1 MALKLSDCTGLLS
14 KPKFRRAV
22 IIAGCALMLLI
33 FVSTLFPSKKQDAAA
48 PSTEA
53 VLSIENS
60 GAIEQSLEQRL
71 EGLLSEIEGVSAPKV
86 MVTLDS
92 TAETIYARDEAPD
105 RESSVVLVGSSSA
118 KTALQ
123 ESVVLPKVRGAAVV
137 CGGAADPTIRE
148 KVVNTVAGVLGI
160 GTSRIYVTY

>member
-1 MALKLSDCTGLLS
+1 MPLKLSDCTGLLS
-14 KPKFRRAV
+14 KPKFRRAAV
-22 IIAGCALMLLI
+22 IAGCALMLLI
-33 FVSTLFPSKKQDAAA
+33 FLSTLIPSEEQVAPPTEDA
-48 PSTEA
+48 
-53 VLSIENS
+53 LSIGDS
-60 GAIEQSLEQRL
+60 SAIEQSLEQRL
-71 EGLLSEIEGVSAPKV
+71 EVLLSEIEGVSSPKV

-92 TAETIYARDEAPD
+92 TAETVYARDEVPD

-118 KTALQ
+118 KTALT

-160 GTSRIYVTY
+160 GTSRIYVTN